1 MNTTWQSFLEQSGA
15 NIIDGTVRDF
25 GAPDKELNNSQE
37 TLIADL
43 SHYGVIEATGDEAS
57 DFLQNQLSNDIKLV
71 DDTHSQLSSYCSP
84 KGRML
89 ASLRIFRFN
98 HNFLLRLPADTL
110 EATLKR
116 LRMFIL
122 RSQVSLEDASDDLAR
137 FGLSGNQAG
146 ELLSQAGIP
155 IPESIN
161 DVTQQAGYCVI
172 RVPGNNRPRFEFY
185 GQPQVLAELWSSFST
200 QARAVGAS
208 VWAIQDIESGIPDV
222 FASTMEAFVPQ
233 MANLHA
239 IGGISFKKGCYPGQE
254 VVARMQYLGKLK
266 RRMYRAHCDTE
277 TLPAAGDNLYSSGSD
292 ESVGKVVQA
301 QPAQQGGIE
310 LLAVLQIAQ
319 VEQGPVHL
327 QDKNG
332 PQLEFIDLPYEV
344 PLEREK

>member
-25 GAPDKELNNSQE
+25 GAPGKELNSSQE

-43 SHYGVIEATGDEAS
+43 SHYGIIEATGDEAA

-98 HNFLLRLPADTL
+98 HNFLLRLPIDTL

-122 RSQVSLEDASDDLAR
+122 RSKVSLEDTSDTLAR
-137 FGLSGNQAG
+137 FGISGDQAIS
-146 ELLSQAGIP
+146 LLSEAGIA
-155 IPESIN
+155 IPEDVN
-161 DVTQQAGYCVI
+161 NVTQNSGYCVI
-172 RVPGNNRPRFEFY
+172 RVPGTRPRFEFY
-185 GQPQVLAELWSSFST
+185 GQPEALAELWTSFST
-200 QARAVGAS
+200 QAMAVGAS
-208 VWAIQDIESGIPDV
+208 VWAIQDIESGVPDI
-222 FASTMEAFVPQ
+222 FAGTMEAFVPQ

-239 IGGISFKKGCYPGQE
+239 IGGVSFKKGCYPGQE

-277 TLPAAGDNLYSSGSD
+277 ALPLVGDNLYSSGSD

-301 QPAQQGGIE
+301 QPSPQGGIE

-319 VEQGPVHL
+319 VEKDSIHL